1 MFGKNY
7 SRSLANRDKN
17 GVCITKLAETNWLKH
32 INKGL
37 ILLIFQTE
45 GGGRGLI
52 TKSSFQKGALLEG
65 SGLKRERGA

>member
-45 GGGRGLI
+45 GGGRGGYYKIQLP
-52 TKSSFQKGALLEG
+52 KGGFIRGEG
-65 SGLKRERGA
+65 A